1 MTNNA
6 GTHHNGTGND
16 DDYNPKCMR
25 CYFFESCKRDGCLM
39 GVHETKCYDFIGND
53 DDERIEELRASTKK
67 WLEDR
72 WDMIDR
78 LEEEDYWDKD

>member
-6 GTHHNGTGND
+6 GAYRNDTGNGD
-16 DDYNPKCMR
+16 ECNPKCMR
-25 CYFFESCKRDGCLM
+25 CYFFESCKRDSCLM

-53 DDERIEELRASTKK
+53 DDERIEELRASIKK
-67 WLEDR
+67 WLEDHR
-72 WDMIDR
+72 DMIDR